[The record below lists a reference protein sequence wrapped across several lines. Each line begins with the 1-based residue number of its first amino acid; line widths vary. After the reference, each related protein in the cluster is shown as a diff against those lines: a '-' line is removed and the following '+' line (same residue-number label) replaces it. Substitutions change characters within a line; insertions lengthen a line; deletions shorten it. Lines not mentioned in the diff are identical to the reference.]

1 MPLAYEANS
10 IILCFHSIYWLVGMK
25 QIIESIYNGAT
36 RIITKHGFSSELYFE
51 LVEKYKVTV
60 ITNTPFLMVS
70 CLKSDRIQ
78 KTDLSSVKQ
87 INFYG
92 GKVPSNIVA
101 DIKHHFRNAKLL
113 ECYGMTEIGVITLSN
128 ITDDSAK
135 HNGQLYY
142 DYTAKII
149 DDDGNRC
156 GPMVSGELCLK
167 SVDKFFGYLDDPATN
182 ASSID
187 ADGFL
192 CTGDICHFDEMGN
205 LWIEARKKEIVKL
218 FHFYG
223 NLVPSQI
230 ENHLQQMPGISDVC
244 IVGVPIVCGQGLPAA
259 VIVRCPNS
267 MLSKTDVFDAVAG
280 ELTC

>member
-1 MPLAYEANS
+1 
-10 IILCFHSIYWLVGMK
+10 MK

-36 RIITKHGFSSELYFE
+36 RIITKHSFSPELYFK

-70 CLKSDRIQ
+70 CLKSDRIHR
-78 KTDLSSVKQ
+78 TDLSTVKQ

-92 GKVPSNIVA
+92 GKVPNTIVA
-101 DIKHHFRNAKLL
+101 DIKHHFRNAVLL
-113 ECYGMTEIGVITLSN
+113 ECYGMTEIGVITLSYIN
-128 ITDDSAK
+128 DDSTT

-149 DDDGNRC
+149 DDDGHRC
-156 GPMVSGELCLK
+156 GPNVSGELCLK
-167 SVDKFFGYLDDPATN
+167 SVNKFFGYLNDPVTN

-192 CTGDICHFDEMGN
+192 RTGDICHFDEVGN
-205 LWIEARKKEIVKL
+205 LWIEGRKKEIVKL

-223 NLVPSQI
+223 NLLPSQI
-230 ENHLQQMPGISDVC
+230 ENYLHQMPGVKDVC
-244 IVGVPIVCGQGLPAA
+244 VVGVPIVCGQGLPAA
-259 VIVRCPNS
+259 VIVRCPKS
-267 MLSKTDVFDAVAG
+267 RLSKSDVFNAVAG
-280 ELTC
+280 ELSC